1 MTRREEEMCLGPTQ
15 GDLTFGKLQ
24 LVSSLLKPASG
35 MNVRGIGIDPEVVAL
50 GITIKVQAQAV
61 AAHLA
66 GEKESEAGQCQQAPP
81 SASFTSPG
89 PACSLRDPVLA
100 GSLRPLPL

>member
-1 MTRREEEMCLGPTQ
+1 MGLGLAAFQGPTQ

-35 MNVRGIGIDPEVVAL
+35 MDVRGVGIDPEVMAL
-50 GITIKVQAQAV
+50 RITVKVQAQAV
-61 AAHLA
+61 ATHLA
-66 GEKESEAGQCQQAPP
+66 REKEPEAGQCQQVPP
-81 SASFTSPG
+81 SAAFTSPG

-100 GSLRPLPL
+100 GSLSPLPP